1 MLCHY
6 SIPFDCL
13 SLTFSSLPRPHPP
26 FSFSSFS
33 LFFFIF
39 SLLPHFLPSSNVLP
53 SAMASLTTDRAEESS
68 CADTPILRTPPS
80 LVVVLG
86 GRGPEGVPYEVSVTR
101 NSRGGFDVSAKLL
114 GDTGEMQRSSY
125 IHLLPPEFVTSY
137 MTLIPCLFLPTVNS
151 SIYPTPSASH
161 PTLPHLPHL
170 PHPRGCEVHQQ
181 HGGPVLEEGVLPG
194 LCVGSECISQ

>member
-26 FSFSSFS
+26 FSS
-33 LFFFIF
+33 FFFFFYIL
-39 SLLPHFLPSSNVLP
+39 SRLPHFLPSSNVLP

-137 MTLIPCLFLPTVNS
+137 MTLIPCLSLPTVNS

-161 PTLPHLPHL
+161 RLSSHSTHSTPSTPP
-170 PHPRGCEVHQQ
+170 Q
-181 HGGPVLEEGVLPG
+181 G
-194 LCVGSECISQ
+194 L